1 MLIVESGEQTRKI
14 LQGGLHTALCWF
26 STSGF
31 MRTVFRCKQASEQ
44 STILFT
50 QGMELETLE
59 EQEIRWFLGDFHI

>member
-1 MLIVESGEQTRKI
+1 VNKLENFYKEVYTLLYAGFPQ
-14 LQGGLHTALCWF
+14 
-26 STSGF
+26 GF
-31 MRTVFRCKQASEQ
+31 MRTVLRCKQASEQ